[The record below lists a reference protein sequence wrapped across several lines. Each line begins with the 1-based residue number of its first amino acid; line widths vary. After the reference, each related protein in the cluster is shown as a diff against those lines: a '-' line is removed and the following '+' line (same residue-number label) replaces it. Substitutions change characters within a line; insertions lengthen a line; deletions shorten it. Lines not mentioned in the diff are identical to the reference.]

1 MKSKVEPLVNLNINP
16 CKMCMPMGS
25 ATAFYGLK
33 NCMTILHGSQG
44 CATYI
49 RRHMATHYNEP
60 VDIASSSLTE
70 HGTVY
75 GGSDNLKKG
84 LKNLIELYH
93 PDIIGVMTTCL
104 AETIGED
111 VPGIL
116 ETFLEEN
123 PEYRDIKLIPCSSP
137 GYGGS
142 QYEGYF
148 AALHA
153 IVSSVEMNREK
164 NKRVNVVTAPISPA
178 DTRYIK
184 TMLNLFGINAILLP
198 DLSENLDGVHDK
210 EYNRLPH
217 HGTDLMDLK
226 EMGGAKITLELCGFE
241 RKNSVAEYL
250 LNTYEVPY
258 IRLPLPVGLRDT
270 DIFLKTLSDISGKE
284 IPQELKMERGRY
296 LDAMIDSHKYNSAGR
311 AAVFGEPDQV
321 YSTVRMMCECGIMPV
336 VCATGAACPELVKK
350 AGPEIEKLG
359 QRYLVE
365 EFKIADKADFK
376 EIEAMITSYKANV
389 LVGNSDG
396 RRIAEDLK
404 LPLVRRGFPIHDHV
418 GGQRLKMLGYEG
430 SMEYMDEISNQL
442 IDTTETTF
450 REALYDAYYKD
461 SLIDK
466 NKKAQQEKQEQEKQ
480 ESEIV
485 QQKTVLTPEE
495 VMKRKTLEHPCYNC
509 KGHKFARIHLP
520 VAPACN
526 VQCSYCVRKFDCPN
540 ESRPGVTSSIL
551 TPQEALERYLLV
563 KKKMPNLT
571 VVGIAGPGEALENW
585 ESVKAVFE
593 LIREQDPDV
602 TFCLSTNGLKLPM
615 YAEEMARLSVSH
627 VTVTLNAVDPHIS
640 GQMYQYIRFMGNE
653 YRGDAAG
660 AIMVANQLAGIRLL
674 IASGVLVKVN
684 IVTVKGINDSHV
696 PEVVKT
702 VKAMG
707 CFITNIMQMI
717 PVEGSAF
724 ELVEPISNKQLTEL
738 RKECEEIM
746 PQMYH
751 CQHCRA
757 DAVGTLTDDKSI
769 ELKGFLSEKPKE
781 PEPVSKNYRFA
792 VASQSGVIVDTHF
805 GHAKEFYLYDYKNGE
820 VRFAGK
826 RKVEQYCNGEEYC
839 GEKEDKMELLLKAL
853 AGCNG
858 VIAMRIGMEP
868 KKKLAQLGIKPV
880 NTYDMIEDAVKK
892 AAAAM

>member
-1 MKSKVEPLVNLNINP
+1 MKSEVKPLVNMNINP

-60 VDIASSSLTE
+60 IDIASSSLTE
-70 HGTVY
+70 QGTVY
-75 GGSDNLKKG
+75 GGSENLKKG

-111 VPGIL
+111 VPGIIDA
-116 ETFLEEN
+116 FMEEN
-123 PEYRDIKLIPCSSP
+123 PEYGDILIIPCSSP

-148 AALHA
+148 RALHA
-153 IVSSVEMNREK
+153 IVSSVAMDREK
-164 NKRVNVVTAPISPA
+164 NNRVNVVTAPLSPA

-184 TMLNLFGINAILLP
+184 KTLKLFGMEAVLLP
-198 DLSENLDGVHDK
+198 DLSDNLDGVHAK

-217 HGTDLMDLK
+217 NGTQLADIK
-226 EMGGAKITLELCGFE
+226 KMGGARITLELCGFE
-241 RKNSVAEYL
+241 RKDSAAKYL
-250 LNTYEVPY
+250 EDTYGVPRL
-258 IRLPLPVGLRDT
+258 RLPLPVGLRGT
-270 DIFLKTLSDISGKE
+270 DAFLHTLSKISGKE
-284 IPQELKMERGRY
+284 IPQELKEERGRY
-296 LDAMIDSHKYNSAGR
+296 LDSMIDSHKYNASGR

-336 VCATGAACPELVKK
+336 VCATGAACPELYELVR
-350 AGPEIEKLG
+350 PEMEKLG
-359 QRYLVE
+359 DMYFAE
-365 EFKIADKADFK
+365 EYGIADKADFK
-376 EIEAMITSYKANV
+376 DIEAMILKYKANMM
-389 LVGNSDG
+389 VGNSDG
-396 RRIAEDLK
+396 RRISEDLK

-430 SMEYMDEISNQL
+430 SIEYMDEMTNNL

-450 REALYDAYYKD
+450 REKLYDTYYKD
-461 SLIDK
+461 TLIDPGR
-466 NKKAQQEKQEQEKQ
+466 EKGRQAE
-480 ESEIV
+480 
-485 QQKTVLTPEE
+485 PEAKE
-495 VMKRKTLEHPCYNC
+495 ELLRKKTLEHPCYNC
-509 KGHKFARIHLP
+509 GAHKYARIHLP

-540 ESRPGVTSSIL
+540 ESRPGVTSGVL
-551 TPQEALERYLLV
+551 TPEEALERYIEV

-571 VVGIAGPGEALENW
+571 VAGIAGPGEALENW
-585 ESVKAVFE
+585 DSVKTVFE
-593 LIREQDPDV
+593 LIRKYDPDV
-602 TFCLSTNGLKLPM
+602 TFCLSTNGLKLPL
-615 YAEEMARLSVSH
+615 YARELAELGVSH
-627 VTVTLNAVDPHIS
+627 VTVTMNAVDPHIS
-640 GQMYQYIRFMGNE
+640 GQMYQYIRFMGKE

-660 AIMVANQLAGIRLL
+660 AVMIANQLAGIRLL
-674 IASGVLVKVN
+674 IASQVIVKVN

-696 PEVVKT
+696 PEIVKT
-702 VKAMG
+702 VKSMG
-707 CFITNIMQMI
+707 CYITNIMQMI

-724 ELVEPISNKQLTEL
+724 QDVEPISNKQLQEI
-738 RKECEEIM
+738 RKQCEEIM

-757 DAVGTLTDDKSI
+757 DAVGTLDDDKSI
-769 ELKGFLSEKPKE
+769 QLKGFLGGEKKE
-781 PEPVSKNYRFA
+781 LPPVHQKYRFA
-792 VASQSGVIVDTHF
+792 VASKSGMVVDTHF
-805 GHAKEFYLYDYKNGE
+805 GQVNEFYLYDYLDGE

-826 RKVEQYCNGEEYC
+826 RKVEKYCQGEEYC
-839 GEKEDKMELLLKAL
+839 GEKDDKIEKIIAAL
-853 AGCNG
+853 NGCNG

-868 KKKLAQLGIKPV
+868 KRKLAKLGITSV

-892 AAAAM
+892 AASAM

>member
-33 NCMTILHGSQG
+33 NSMTILHGSQG

-70 HGTVY
+70 EGTVY
-75 GGSDNLKKG
+75 GGSENLKKG
-84 LKNLIELYH
+84 LNNLIELYH

-116 ETFLEEN
+116 DDFKEEH
-123 PEYRDIKLIPCSSP
+123 PEYKDITLISCPSP

-142 QYEGYF
+142 QYDGYF
-148 AALHA
+148 GALYSM
-153 IVSSVEMNREK
+153 VSSIIMDSGK
-164 NKRVNVVTAPISPA
+164 NNLVNVVTAPISPG

-184 TMLNLFGINAILLP
+184 SMLKLFGLEAILLP
-198 DLSENLDGVHDK
+198 DLSENLDGEHHK
-210 EYNRLPH
+210 EYKRLPH
-217 HGTDLMDLK
+217 YGTSISELK
-226 EMGGAKITLELCGFE
+226 KMGGAKITLEICDFE
-241 RKNSVAEYL
+241 RKNSVGEYL
-250 LNTYEVPY
+250 QETYGVPFVR
-258 IRLPLPVGLRDT
+258 IPLPVGLRDT
-270 DIFLKTLSDISGKE
+270 DTFLNTLSEISGKE
-284 IPQELKMERGRY
+284 IPEELKKERGRY
-296 LDAMIDSHKYNSAGR
+296 LDSMIDSHKYNSAGR
-311 AAVFGEPDQV
+311 AAVFGEPDMV
-321 YSTVRMMCECGIMPV
+321 YSTIRLMCESGILPV
-336 VCATGAACPELVKK
+336 VCATGTACPELAKK
-350 AGPEIEKLG
+350 AGPEIEKLADL
-359 QRYLVE
+359 YLE
-365 EFKIADKADFK
+365 EEYKVIDKADFK
-376 EIEAMITSYKANV
+376 EIEAMVIECKANI

-430 SMEYMDEISNQL
+430 SMEYMDEISNHL
-442 IDTTETTF
+442 IDTTETSF
-450 REALYDAYYKD
+450 REALYKDYYKD
-461 SLIDK
+461 TLIDTK
-466 NKKAQQEKQEQEKQ
+466 EKEVEPMI
-480 ESEIV
+480 S
-485 QQKTVLTPEE
+485 TREE
-495 VMKRKTLEHPCYNC
+495 EMRRKTLEHPCYNC

-526 VQCSYCVRKFDCPN
+526 VQCKYCVRKFDCPN
-540 ESRPGVTSSIL
+540 ESRPGVTSVIL
-551 TPQEALERYLLV
+551 TPEEGLSRYLAV
-563 KKKMPNLT
+563 KEKMPNLT

-585 ESVKAVFE
+585 ESVKSLFE
-593 LIREQDPDV
+593 LIRAHDPHV
-602 TFCLSTNGLKLPM
+602 TFCLSTNGLKLPL
-615 YAEEMARLSVSH
+615 YAEELAKLSVSH

-640 GQMYQYIRFMGNE
+640 GQMYQYIRFMGKE
-653 YRGDAAG
+653 YTGDAAG

-674 IASGVLVKVN
+674 VASGVLVKVN
-684 IVTVKGINDSHV
+684 IVTVRGINDGHV
-696 PEVVKT
+696 AEVVKT
-702 VKAMG
+702 VKDLG

-717 PVEGSAF
+717 PVEGSIF
-724 ELVEPISNKQLTEL
+724 EQVEPISNKQLTEI
-738 RKECEEIM
+738 RKQCEEIM

-769 ELKGFLSEKPKE
+769 ELKGFLNEEPKN
-781 PEPVSKNYRFA
+781 PQTVTTKYRFA
-792 VASQSGVIVDTHF
+792 VASKSGVIVDTHF
-805 GHAKEFYLYDYKNGE
+805 GHAKEFYLYDYLNGE

-826 RKVEQYCNGEEYC
+826 RKVEQYCMGEEEC
-839 GEKEDKMELLLKAL
+839 GEKETKMEGIMA
-853 AGCNG
+853 AIEGCNG

-868 KKKLAQLGIKPV
+868 TRKLAELGIKPV

>member
-70 HGTVY
+70 QGTVY

-93 PDIIGVMTTCL
+93 PDMIGIMTTCL

-116 ETFLEEN
+116 EDFLEEN
-123 PEYRDIKLIPCSSP
+123 EEYRNITLIPCSSP

-148 AALHA
+148 SALHA
-153 IVSSVEMNREK
+153 IVSSIPMDKEK
-164 NKRVNVVTAPISPA
+164 NHLVNVVTAPLSPA

-184 TMLNLFGINAILLP
+184 EMLALFGIEAILLP
-198 DLSENLDGVHDK
+198 DLSENLDGAHEK

-217 HGTDLMDLK
+217 YGTSLEELRK
-226 EMGGAKITLELCGFE
+226 MGGAKITLELSGFE

-250 LNTYEVPY
+250 LHTYKVPY

-284 IPQELKMERGRY
+284 IPEKLKKERGRY
-296 LDAMIDSHKYNSAGR
+296 QDAMIDSHKYNSSGR

-321 YSTVRMMCECGIMPV
+321 YSMVRMMCECGVMPV
-336 VCATGAACPELVKK
+336 VCAAGSHSPELMKK
-350 AGPEIEKLG
+350 IAPEIESLA
-359 QRYLVE
+359 QRYFIE
-365 EFKIADKADFK
+365 EYRITDQADFK
-376 EIEAMITSYKANV
+376 EIEAMVIACNANL

-396 RRIAEDLK
+396 RRIAKDLS
-404 LPLVRRGFPIHDHV
+404 LPLVRRGFPVHDHV

-430 SMEYMDEISNQL
+430 SMELMDEISNHL
-442 IDTTETTF
+442 LETVETTF
-450 REALYDAYYKD
+450 RETLYDTYYKEEPK
-461 SLIDK
+461 SPK
-466 NKKAQQEKQEQEKQ
+466 PVK
-480 ESEIV
+480 
-485 QQKTVLTPEE
+485 TPEFTE
-495 VMKRKTLEHPCYNC
+495 LADREAVMRKKTLEHPCYNC

-526 VQCSYCVRKFDCPN
+526 VQCGYCVRKFDCPN
-540 ESRPGVTSSIL
+540 ESRPGVTSAIL
-551 TPQEALERYLLV
+551 TPNEALERYLKV
-563 KKKMPNLT
+563 KEKMPNLT

-585 ESVKAVFE
+585 ESVKSVFE
-593 LIREQDPDV
+593 LIREADPDV

-615 YAEEMARLSVSH
+615 YAQELARLSVSH

-640 GQMYQYIRFMGNE
+640 GQIYQYIRFMGKE

-674 IASGVLVKVN
+674 IANGVLVKVN
-684 IVTVKGINDSHV
+684 IVTVKGINDHHV
-696 PEVVKT
+696 PEVVKA
-702 VKAMG
+702 VKEMG

-717 PVEGSAF
+717 PVEGSAM
-724 ELVEPISNKQLTEL
+724 EQVEPISNRQLTEL
-738 RKECEEIM
+738 RKECEAIM

-769 ELKGFLSEKPKE
+769 ELKGFLSEESKE
-781 PEPVSKNYRFA
+781 ALSVEKQYRFA
-792 VASQSGVIVDTHF
+792 VASKSGVVVDTHF

-826 RKVEQYCNGEEYC
+826 RKVEQYCSGEEFC
-839 GEKEDKMELLLKAL
+839 GEQEDKMKSILNAL
-853 AGCNG
+853 TGCNG

-868 KKKLAQLGIKPV
+868 KKKLAQMGITPV

>member
-70 HGTVY
+70 QGTVY

-116 ETFLEEN
+116 EAFLEEN
-123 PEYRDIKLIPCSSP
+123 PKYRDITLIPCQSP

-148 AALHA
+148 AALYA
-153 IVSSVEMNREK
+153 IVSTIEMDRKK
-164 NKRVNVVTAPISPA
+164 NNLVNVVTAPISPA

-184 TMLNLFGINAILLP
+184 KMLRLFGINAILLP
-198 DLSENLDGVHDK
+198 DLSENLDGAHDK

-217 HGTDLMDLK
+217 HGTDLSDLK
-226 EMGGAKITLELCGFE
+226 KMGGAKLTLELCGFE

-250 LNTYEVPY
+250 LNTYGVPY

-284 IPQELKMERGRY
+284 IPKELKKERGRY
-296 LDAMIDSHKYNSAGR
+296 LDSMIDSHKYNSAGR

-336 VCATGAACPELVKK
+336 VCATGTACPELVKK

-359 QRYLVE
+359 NRYLVE
-365 EFKIADKADFK
+365 EYKIADKADFK
-376 EIEAMITSYKANV
+376 DIEAMIISYQANIM
-389 LVGNSDG
+389 VGNSDG
-396 RRIAEDLK
+396 RRIAEDLS
-404 LPLVRRGFPIHDHV
+404 LPLVRRGFPIHDHI
-418 GGQRLKMLGYEG
+418 GGQRLKMLGYVG
-430 SMEYMDEISNQL
+430 SMEFMDEISNHL

-450 REALYDAYYKD
+450 RETLYDTFYKD
-461 SLIDK
+461 TSIDG
-466 NKKAQQEKQEQEKQ
+466 KKKEEHKAED
-480 ESEIV
+480 
-485 QQKTVLTPEE
+485 TREE

-585 ESVKAVFE
+585 DSVKAVFE
-593 LIREQDPDV
+593 MIRDEDPDV

-615 YAEEMARLSVSH
+615 YAEELARLSVTH

-640 GQMYQYIRFMGNE
+640 GQMYQHIRFMGKE
-653 YRGDAAG
+653 YTGDAAG

-674 IASGVLVKVN
+674 IANNVLVKVN
-684 IVTVKGINDSHV
+684 IVTVKGINDGHV

-702 VKAMG
+702 VKSMG

-724 ELVEPISNKQLTEL
+724 EHVEPISNKQLTEI
-738 RKECEEIM
+738 RKQCEKIM

-769 ELKGFLSEKPKE
+769 ELKGFLSEEPKRSL
-781 PEPVSKNYRFA
+781 PVSKNYRFA

-805 GHAKEFYLYDYKNGE
+805 GHAKEFYLYDYLNGE

-826 RKVEQYCNGEEYC
+826 RKVEQYCSGEEDC
-839 GEKEDKMELLLKAL
+839 GEKEDKMESIIKAL
-853 AGCNG
+853 NGCNG

>member
-1 MKSKVEPLVNLNINP
+1 MMMKSKVEPLVNLNINP

-33 NCMTILHGSQG
+33 NTMTILHGSQG

-70 HGTVY
+70 EGTVY
-75 GGSDNLKKG
+75 GGSGNLKKG

-116 ETFLEEN
+116 KEFQEEN
-123 PEYRDIKLIPCSSP
+123 PQYKDITLIPCSSP

-142 QYEGYF
+142 QYDGYF
-148 AALHA
+148 SALHA
-153 IVSSVEMNREK
+153 IVSSIEMDETK
-164 NKRVNVVTAPISPA
+164 NNLVNVVTAPISPA

-184 TMLNLFGINAILLP
+184 AMLKLFGIEAILLP
-198 DLSENLDGVHDK
+198 DLSENLDGEHDK

-217 HGTDLMDLK
+217 HGTHISQLK
-226 EMGGAKITLELCGFE
+226 KMGGAKLTLELCSFE

-250 LNTYEVPY
+250 QNTYGVPY
-258 IRLPLPVGLRDT
+258 IRCSLPVGLRDT
-270 DIFLKTLSDISGKE
+270 DAFLKALSDISKLP
-284 IPQELKMERGRY
+284 IPEELNKERGRY
-296 LDAMIDSHKYNSAGR
+296 LDSMIDSHKYNASGR

-321 YSTVRMMCECGIMPV
+321 YSTVRLMCECGILPV
-336 VCATGAACPELVKK
+336 VCATGAACPELLTKV
-350 AGPEIEKLG
+350 APEIEKLSNL
-359 QRYLVE
+359 YLTE
-365 EFKIADKADFK
+365 TYKIADKADFK
-376 EIEAMITSYKANV
+376 DIEAMIIECKANV
-389 LVGNSDG
+389 MVGNSDG

-430 SMEYMDEISNQL
+430 SMEYMDEMSNNL
-442 IDTTETTF
+442 IDTIETSF
-450 REALYDAYYKD
+450 RETLYNSYYKD
-461 SLIDK
+461 TLIDTK
-466 NKKAQQEKQEQEKQ
+466 EMEVK
-480 ESEIV
+480 SMIDSR
-485 QQKTVLTPEE
+485 EE
-495 VMKRKTLEHPCYNC
+495 EMKRKTLEHPCYNC

-526 VQCSYCVRKFDCPN
+526 VQCKYCVRKFDCPN
-540 ESRPGVTSSIL
+540 ESRPGVTSVIL
-551 TPQEALERYLLV
+551 TPEEGLSRYLAV
-563 KKKMPNLT
+563 KEKMPNLT

-585 ESVKAVFE
+585 ESVKSLFE
-593 LIREQDPDV
+593 QIRAHDPKV
-602 TFCLSTNGLKLPM
+602 TFCLSTNGLKLPL
-615 YAEEMARLSVSH
+615 YAEELARLSVSH

-640 GQMYQYIRFMGNE
+640 GQMYQYIRFMGKE
-653 YRGDAAG
+653 YTGDAAG

-674 IASGVLVKVN
+674 IASGILVKVN

-702 VKAMG
+702 VKSLG

-724 ELVEPISNKQLTEL
+724 EQVEPISNKRLTEI

-769 ELKGFLSEKPKE
+769 ELKGFLQEEPKNTQ
-781 PEPVSKNYRFA
+781 PVKTHYRFA
-792 VASQSGVIVDTHF
+792 VASKSGVIVDTHF
-805 GHAKEFYLYDYKNGE
+805 GHAKEFYLYDYLNGE

-826 RKVEQYCNGEEYC
+826 KKVEQYCMGEEHC
-839 GEKEDKMELLLKAL
+839 EEKEDKMDSIMNAIK
-853 AGCNG
+853 GCNG

-868 KKKLAQLGIKPV
+868 TKKLAELGIKPV

>member
-1 MKSKVEPLVNLNINP
+1 
-16 CKMCMPMGS
+16 MGS

-70 HGTVY
+70 QGTVY

-116 ETFLEEN
+116 EAFLEEN
-123 PEYRDIKLIPCSSP
+123 PKYRDITLIPCQSP

-148 AALHA
+148 AALYA
-153 IVSSVEMNREK
+153 IVSTIEMDRKK
-164 NKRVNVVTAPISPA
+164 NNLVNVVTAPISPA

-184 TMLNLFGINAILLP
+184 KMLRLFGINAILLP
-198 DLSENLDGVHDK
+198 DLSENLDGAHDK

-217 HGTDLMDLK
+217 HGTDLSDLK
-226 EMGGAKITLELCGFE
+226 KMGGAKLTLELCGFE

-250 LNTYEVPY
+250 LNTYGVPY

-284 IPQELKMERGRY
+284 IPKELKKERGRY
-296 LDAMIDSHKYNSAGR
+296 LDSMIDSHKYNSAGR

-336 VCATGAACPELVKK
+336 VCATGTACPELVKK

-359 QRYLVE
+359 NRYLVE
-365 EFKIADKADFK
+365 EYKIADKADFK
-376 EIEAMITSYKANV
+376 DIEAMIISYQANIM
-389 LVGNSDG
+389 VGNSDG
-396 RRIAEDLK
+396 RRIAEDLS
-404 LPLVRRGFPIHDHV
+404 LPLVRRGFPIHDHI
-418 GGQRLKMLGYEG
+418 GGQRLKMLGYVG
-430 SMEYMDEISNQL
+430 SMEFMDEISNHL

-450 REALYDAYYKD
+450 RETLYDTFYKD
-461 SLIDK
+461 TSIDG
-466 NKKAQQEKQEQEKQ
+466 KKKEEHKAED
-480 ESEIV
+480 
-485 QQKTVLTPEE
+485 TREE

-585 ESVKAVFE
+585 DSVKAVFE
-593 LIREQDPDV
+593 MIRDEDPDV

-615 YAEEMARLSVSH
+615 YAEELARLSVTH

-640 GQMYQYIRFMGNE
+640 GQMYQHIRFMGKE
-653 YRGDAAG
+653 YTGDAAG

-674 IASGVLVKVN
+674 IANNVLVKVN
-684 IVTVKGINDSHV
+684 IVTVKGINDGHV

-702 VKAMG
+702 VKSMG

-724 ELVEPISNKQLTEL
+724 EHVEPISNKQLTEI
-738 RKECEEIM
+738 RKQCEKIM

-769 ELKGFLSEKPKE
+769 ELKGFLSEEPKRSL
-781 PEPVSKNYRFA
+781 PVSKNYRFA

-805 GHAKEFYLYDYKNGE
+805 GHAKEFYLYDYLNGE

-826 RKVEQYCNGEEYC
+826 RKVEQYCSGEEDC
-839 GEKEDKMELLLKAL
+839 GEKEDKMESIIKAL
-853 AGCNG
+853 NGCNG

>member
-70 HGTVY
+70 QGTVY
-75 GGSDNLKKG
+75 GGSENLKKG

-93 PDIIGVMTTCL
+93 PDMIGVMTTCL

-123 PEYRDIKLIPCSSP
+123 PEYRDITLISCSSP

-148 AALHA
+148 AALYA
-153 IVSSVEMNREK
+153 IVSSIEMSREK
-164 NKRVNVVTAPISPA
+164 NNLVNVVTAPISPA

-184 TMLNLFGINAILLP
+184 NMLNLFGINAILLP

-217 HGTDLMDLK
+217 HGTDIRDLK
-226 EMGGAKITLELCGFE
+226 RMGGAKLTLELCGFE

-250 LNTYEVPY
+250 QNTYGVPY

-270 DIFLKTLSDISGKE
+270 DIFLKILSDISGKE
-284 IPQELKMERGRY
+284 IPQELKKERGRY

-321 YSTVRMMCECGIMPV
+321 YSTVRMMCECGILPV
-336 VCATGAACPELVKK
+336 VCATGTSCPELVEK
-350 AGPEIEKLG
+350 AGAEIHKLG
-359 QRYLVE
+359 TRYLAE
-365 EFKIADKADFK
+365 DFKIADKADFK
-376 EIEAMITSYKANV
+376 DIEAMVTSCQANI

-396 RRIAEDLK
+396 RRIAEDLN

-450 REALYDAYYKD
+450 RKTLYDKYYKD
-461 SLIDK
+461 GLIGEKKKEEQMKAEQGMVQK
-466 NKKAQQEKQEQEKQ
+466 NSIAAQ
-480 ESEIV
+480 
-485 QQKTVLTPEE
+485 EE
-495 VMKRKTLEHPCYNC
+495 VMRRKTLEHPCYNC

-540 ESRPGVTSSIL
+540 ESRPGVTSSVL
-551 TPQEALERYLLV
+551 TPEEALKRYLLV

-615 YAEEMARLSVSH
+615 YAEELARLSVSH

-640 GQMYQYIRFMGNE
+640 GQMYQYIRFMGKE
-653 YRGDAAG
+653 YREDAAG

-684 IVTVKGINDSHV
+684 IVTVKGINDHHV

-702 VKAMG
+702 VKSMG

-724 ELVEPISNKQLTEL
+724 ERVEPISNKQLTKL
-738 RKECEEIM
+738 RKQCEEIM

-769 ELKGFLSEKPKE
+769 ELKEFLSEKPKE
-781 PEPVSKNYRFA
+781 SAPVSISYRFA
-792 VASQSGVIVDTHF
+792 VASKSGVIVDTHF

-826 RKVEQYCNGEEYC
+826 RKVEQYCAGEESC
-839 GEKEDKMELLLKAL
+839 GEKEDKMEQLLKAL
-853 AGCNG
+853 TGCNG

>member
-1 MKSKVEPLVNLNINP
+1 MKSKVNPLVNLNINP

-70 HGTVY
+70 QGTVY
-75 GGSDNLKKG
+75 GGSENLKKG
-84 LKNLIELYH
+84 LKNLIDLYH

-116 ETFLEEN
+116 ESFLEEH
-123 PEYRDIKLIPCSSP
+123 PEYRDITLIPCQSP

-148 AALHA
+148 AALSA
-153 IVSSVEMNREK
+153 IVSTVKMDIEK
-164 NKRVNVVTAPISPA
+164 NNFINVITAPISPA

-184 TMLNLFGINAILLP
+184 KMLHLFGLEAILLP
-198 DLSENLDGVHDK
+198 DLSENLDGAHDPM
-210 EYNRLPH
+210 YNRLPH
-217 HGTDLMDLK
+217 HGTDLSQLK
-226 EMGGAKITLELCGFE
+226 KMAGAKFTLELSGFD
-241 RKNSVAEYL
+241 RKNSVGEYL
-250 LNTYEVPY
+250 FHTYGVPY
-258 IRLPLPVGLRDT
+258 ERMALPVGLRDT
-270 DIFLKTLSDISGKE
+270 DAFLNTLSRISGKE
-284 IPQELKMERGRY
+284 IPLELKKERGRY
-296 LDAMIDSHKYNSAGR
+296 LDAMIDSHKYHSAGR
-311 AAVFGEPDQV
+311 AAIFGEPDLV
-321 YSTVRMMCECGIMPV
+321 YSTVRIMCECGIMPV
-336 VCATGAACPELVKK
+336 VCAAGSSCPDLVEKIE
-350 AGPEIEKLG
+350 PEIKKLADL
-359 QRYLVE
+359 YLVDDY
-365 EFKIADKADFK
+365 KIAEKADFK
-376 EIEAMITSYKANV
+376 DIETMILTYQANIM
-389 LVGNSDG
+389 VGNSDG
-396 RRIAEDLK
+396 RRIAEDLN
-404 LPLVRRGFPIHDHV
+404 LPLVRRGFPVHDHV

-430 SMEYMDEISNQL
+430 SVEYMDEIANHL

-450 REALYDAYYKD
+450 RKTLYETHYKGTP
-461 SLIDK
+461 IE
-466 NKKAQQEKQEQEKQ
+466 KKRITSVEKET
-480 ESEIV
+480 ESMDE
-485 QQKTVLTPEE
+485 T
-495 VMKRKTLEHPCYNC
+495 MKRKTLEHPCYNC
-509 KGHKFARIHLP
+509 GAHKFARIHLP

-526 VQCSYCVRKFDCPN
+526 VQCGYCVRKFDCPN
-540 ESRPGVTSSIL
+540 ESRPGVTSTIL
-551 TPQEALERYLLV
+551 TPQEALERYISV

-585 ESVKAVFE
+585 ENVKAVFQMIKE
-593 LIREQDPDV
+593 YDPDA

-615 YAEEMARLSVSH
+615 YAQELKELDVSH

-640 GQMYQYIRFMGNE
+640 GQIYQYIRFMGKK
-653 YRGDAAG
+653 YTGDAAG

-674 IASGVLVKVN
+674 IANGILVKVN
-684 IVTVKGINDSHV
+684 IVTVKGVNDSHV

-702 VKAMG
+702 VKSLG

-717 PVEGSAF
+717 PVEGSAL
-724 ELVEPISNKQLTEL
+724 ENVEPVSNKQLNEI
-738 RKECEEIM
+738 RKQCEEIM

-757 DAVGTLTDDKSI
+757 DAVGTLNDDKSI
-769 ELKGFLSEKPKE
+769 QLKGFLAEEKQETVLK
-781 PEPVSKNYRFA
+781 SAHYRFA
-792 VASQSGVIVDTHF
+792 VASKSGVIVDTHF
-805 GHAKEFYLYDYKNGE
+805 GHAKEFYLYDYQNGE

-826 RKVEQYCNGEEYC
+826 RNVEQYCQGEEYC
-839 GEKEDKMELLLKAL
+839 GEKEDKIEQIIAAL
-853 AGCNG
+853 NGCNG

-868 KKKLAQLGIKPV
+868 TKKLTKLGIKPV
-880 NTYDMIEDAVKK
+880 NTYDVIEDAVKK